1 MAIDYK
7 QTSAYLERA
16 RNIEKALAEN
26 RELFDLEK
34 LDEFRQV
41 TTTLEQKI
49 KIAQQQSRKL
59 SIGIVGAVK
68 SGKSSFLNACMF
80 EGKEFLPKAATPMT
94 AALTKITYSETPKA
108 VVHFYTREDWD
119 RVVADAGK
127 YDAGLDSAY
136 QEYCQQQTER
146 AKYQKQGTH
155 SVFQPLMLKE
165 EYELKLYRAKVS
177 EVQKGA
183 KELTQMV
190 TDLNV
195 LNKLGSADTIEGD
208 IMGKLNDYVGAGG
221 TYTPIVSYVELQTNS
236 PYVEDFEIVDTPGL
250 NDPVVSRG
258 IVTKQFLRSCDVVL
272 LLSPCSQFMDA
283 QTITLMANSL
293 PNAGVRE
300 VIVIGSKLDSGIL
313 NESNQNFLAAYKMSV
328 ESYRTQFRN
337 TLAKVQGGGKQR
349 DLVEKIIQASNSPLF
364 VSSTCFAIAQKQK
377 CGEKLDE
384 SEELVLKNLKRLAGF
399 DDEKHLLPIGGIK
412 KVKDALEAVKSR
424 KAKIIEESND
434 AILNDARLGHLRTL
448 DRILQETVSS
458 RAKLETVSAEE
469 LHRRIKNIRDIIDT
483 SRERLINLFDGAV
496 IQCDAKVDN
505 LRPNLKLEKQ
515 YHQGMMTNT
524 DTHDET
530 EVVHTGF
537 LGLRKEIE
545 HYTVTNHSVD
555 TSCVIDNLQQYAAK
569 CQVYVNGEFQHI
581 FNKEQFSR
589 NIIEVVLAAFQ
600 KGEREFDE
608 YDIRIP
614 LQNVLNKISIA
625 HIELDST
632 RYIDEVETRFKDGYA
647 KNEEIH
653 QLASLQA
660 RLLNDI
666 EIDIGKQ
673 LSDALTGISKT
684 LNEQAVHFA
693 DDIEGKLC
701 GELEKLQGQVDEREK
716 YIASYN
722 RFAEKV
728 RGLMASI
735 SKL

>member
-7 QTSAYLERA
+7 QTSAYLEQA
-16 RNIEKALAEN
+16 RKIEEALAEN
-26 RELFDLEK
+26 RELFDPEK

-41 TTTLEQKI
+41 TATLEQKI

-80 EGKEFLPKAATPMT
+80 EGKELLPKAATPMT

-108 VVHFYTREDWD
+108 VIHFYTREDWE

-127 YDAGLDSAY
+127 YDAGLDSDY
-136 QEYCQQQTER
+136 QEYCQQQTKQ
-146 AKYQKQGTH
+146 AQYQIQGTY
-155 SVFQPLMLKE
+155 SAFQPIMSKE
-165 EYELKLYRAKVS
+165 EYELKLYKAKAS

-183 KELTQMV
+183 KELTQLV

-195 LNKLGSADTIEGD
+195 LDKLGSADTIEGD

-250 NDPVVSRG
+250 NDPVISRG

-313 NESNQNFLAAYKMSV
+313 NESNQNFLAAYGKSV
-328 ESYRTQFRN
+328 DSYRTQFQK
-337 TLAKVQGGGKQR
+337 TLAQVKGGVKFR
-349 DLVEKIIQASNSPLF
+349 DLVNKINQASNSPIF
-364 VSSTCFAIAQKQK
+364 VSSTCYAIAQKQK
-377 CGEKLDE
+377 CGENLDE
-384 SEELVLKNLKRLAGF
+384 SEELVLKNLKKLGGF
-399 DDEKHLLPIGGIK
+399 EDGYLLPIGGIK
-412 KVKDALEAVKSR
+412 KVKDALEAVKSH
-424 KAKIIEESND
+424 KAEIIEESND
-434 AILNDARLGHLRTL
+434 AILNNAKLGHLRTL
-448 DRILQETVSS
+448 GRILQETVSS

-496 IQCDAKVDN
+496 IRCDAKVDN